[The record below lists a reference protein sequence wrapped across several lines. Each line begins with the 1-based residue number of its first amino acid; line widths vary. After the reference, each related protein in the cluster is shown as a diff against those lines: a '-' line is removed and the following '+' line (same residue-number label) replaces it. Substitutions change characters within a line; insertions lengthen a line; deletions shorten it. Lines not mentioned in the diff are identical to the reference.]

1 MYDLF
6 PKRFQSHLL
15 RQTKIKRKKMRETA
29 VNIKFSK
36 ATVRMPMRNIV
47 HNGRRYYL
55 IWTKLAQRALRPQIS
70 RDTLQQ
76 RSSVQWRNSPFA
88 FVTSSLMSSV
98 FTLKLSWNINKWRWK
113 ILCLRK
119 LVTLP
124 SFCQRS
130 KLSKAIVFSFDFLH
144 NLKKRKKKRKKY
156 ILATSCDYSTLLNC
170 QFAIFLN

>member
-1 MYDLF
+1 
-6 PKRFQSHLL
+6 
-15 RQTKIKRKKMRETA
+15 MRETA

-47 HNGRRYYL
+47 HNGRRYCL

-88 FVTSSLMSSV
+88 FVMSSLISRV
-98 FTLKLSWNINKWRWK
+98 FTLKLPWNINKWRWK
-113 ILCLRK
+113 ILCLWK

-130 KLSKAIVFSFDFLH
+130 KLSKAIVFSFDFPH
-144 NLKKRKKKRKKY
+144 DFMKKKKERS
-156 ILATSCDYSTLLNC
+156 IYSRRPIIIQCCSTVSS
-170 QFAIFLN
+170 QYF